1 MLKHITETR
10 NEEKELVKE
19 QSFPVARHYVDK
31 VLGRLDRIL
40 EGESIG
46 SMIESELENL
56 QIDDDFEMMRHRIE
70 VPSEV
75 SSEKSEPTL
84 DLKSVE
90 SFENEKQEFIRQVLE
105 RQAEEE
111 ERMQSEKPISIRL
124 PKDTTSRA
132 SKEE

>member
-1 MLKHITETR
+1 MPTSRQAISKQIMVNSMVNVLKHITETR

-56 QIDDDFEMMRHRIE
+56 
-70 VPSEV
+70 
-75 SSEKSEPTL
+75 
-84 DLKSVE
+84 
-90 SFENEKQEFIRQVLE
+90 
-105 RQAEEE
+105 
-111 ERMQSEKPISIRL
+111 
-124 PKDTTSRA
+124 
-132 SKEE
+132 